1 MSPGALEGSWLE
13 SLSIENRG
21 VEKVMRNE
29 PQLLPLKLSVIL
41 RELSQ
46 AVKTGLSKVPKHRWR
61 PITTVSVG
69 AVLTVTDA
77 SSNNHSVSRTA
88 MIALLPRRHRA
99 LILIRWT

>member
-41 RELSQ
+41 RQIEPP
-46 AVKTGLSKVPKHRWR
+46 VPNRQGWIK
-61 PITTVSVG
+61 
-69 AVLTVTDA
+69 
-77 SSNNHSVSRTA
+77 
-88 MIALLPRRHRA
+88 
-99 LILIRWT
+99 